1 MTREEHSIDPSE
13 KALVLSSLE
22 QDQLA
27 GLKQHIPRRQLKG
40 PEVFV
45 LWSLRI
51 YLLFMMAVVIY
62 QALTTTR

>member
-1 MTREEHSIDPSE
+1 MTREKHSIDPSE

-40 PEVFV
+40 PEVVV

-62 QALTTTR
+62 QVLSTSR

>member
-1 MTREEHSIDPSE
+1 MTREEHSIDSSE

-40 PEVFV
+40 LEVFV

-51 YLLFMMAVVIY
+51 YVLFMMAVVVY
-62 QALTTTR
+62 QVWSTTR